1 MNALNLIS
9 PLLIALLVGFV
20 AIQKFGISDKDILDI
35 FYGEKR
41 RIYSSTSSTIK
52 YKSNETH
59 EGSDLSILETHLLI
73 LEELK
78 KGVSNPFKI
87 SESIEI
93 PVRYLMR
100 SFIILVYQGLIDH
113 ENDENAFLREPVEIN
128 TGLKITEKGES
139 VLSYFKEVENAIEG
153 SMAPE
158 FDNER
163 FV

>member
-9 PLLIALLVGFV
+9 SLLIALLVGFV

-35 FYGEKR
+35 FYGEKS
-41 RIYSSTSSTIK
+41 RIYSATSSTIK
-52 YKSNETH
+52 NETY
-59 EGSDLSILETHLLI
+59 EGSGLSRLELYLLI
-73 LEELK
+73 LGELK

-87 SESIEI
+87 SESLEI
-93 PVRYLMR
+93 PLEYLMKY
-100 SFIILVYQGLIDH
+100 FNTLVYQGLIDH
-113 ENDENAFLREPVEIN
+113 ENENAFFREPVEIN
-128 TGLKITEKGES
+128 TGLKITERGES
-139 VLSYFKEVENAIEG
+139 VLSYFKEIENAIEE